1 MTRGPWP
8 PSNAADERREATRR
22 LGADLAAVFAEVGAV
37 VLDCDGVLTGGELH
51 YGPQGEALKTFHA
64 RDGLGLVLARTA
76 GLQLGLLTGR
86 DSAIAARR
94 ARELG
99 FGAIKLGRF
108 DKLRALDEIVSEF
121 SLAPERILY
130 MGDDLIDVPVLD
142 RVGLPVTVPEAPAD
156 VRARCRHV
164 TAVPGGAGA
173 VREVTDLVLMSRGLL
188 GETLARLAESAESD
202 AAPGEET
209 P

>member
-1 MTRGPWP
+1 M
-8 PSNAADERREATRR
+8 
-22 LGADLAAVFAEVGAV
+22 
-37 VLDCDGVLTGGELH
+37 
-51 YGPQGEALKTFHA
+51 

-76 GLQLGLLTGR
+76 GLELGLLTGR

-94 ARELG
+94 VRELG

-121 SLAPERILY
+121 SQSPERILY

-156 VRARCRHV
+156 VRARCRYV
-164 TAVPGGAGA
+164 TAAQGGAGA
-173 VREVTDLVLMSRGLL
+173 VREVTDLVLTSRGLL
-188 GETLARLAESAESD
+188 GESLARLAESAES
-202 AAPGEET
+202 AATPGEET